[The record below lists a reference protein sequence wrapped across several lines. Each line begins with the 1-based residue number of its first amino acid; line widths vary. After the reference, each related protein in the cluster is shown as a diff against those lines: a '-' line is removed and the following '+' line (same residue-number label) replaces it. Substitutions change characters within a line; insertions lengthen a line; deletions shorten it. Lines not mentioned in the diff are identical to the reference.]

1 MIKMRYF
8 LLFIIT
14 ILVFALSIAIGP
26 GEISFGTHLFNEII
40 LNIRLPRVLTA
51 FIVGGLLSLSG
62 LLFQAM
68 FRNALATPYT
78 LGVASGASLG
88 AAIYLVLGFSF
99 SYTFF
104 NGVSIFSFIGAFS
117 CVLFVYGL
125 ARTRGRVE
133 THTLLLSGVI
143 ISMLCSSLILFI
155 QFLGHER
162 DALLMVRWLMG
173 GLDVVG
179 LETPIRLLPFAIIGL
194 GYSFYKSRELDILFL
209 GDDLA
214 TSRGVDVLKLRKS
227 LYFLNSVIIAVVV
240 AECGPIGFIGL
251 IGPHMAKKAFSAK
264 HETLIPSTFVL
275 GGCLL
280 MLCDLVAKNIMS
292 ETQLPVGV
300 MTALLGGPFFLYLL
314 LVRKNQ

>member
-1 MIKMRYF
+1 MKIK
-8 LLFIIT
+8 LLILSLVT
-14 ILVFALSIAIGP
+14 MLVFILSIAIGP
-26 GEISFGTHLFNEII
+26 GEIQFGTQMFNEVI
-40 LNIRLPRVLTA
+40 LNIRLPRVFTA
-51 FIVGGLLSLSG
+51 FMVGGILSLSG

-68 FRNALATPYT
+68 FRNSLATPYT

-88 AAIYLVLGFSF
+88 AAFYLVLGLSYT
-99 SYTFF
+99 YTFF
-104 NGVSIFSFIGAFS
+104 NGVTLFSFLGALS
-117 CVLFVYGL
+117 CVAFVYGL

-133 THTLLLSGVI
+133 THTLLLSGIV

-179 LETPIRLLPFAIIGL
+179 YSAPIRLAPFAVAALIFSITKASQL
-194 GYSFYKSRELDILFL
+194 NILFL

-214 TSRGVDVLKLRKS
+214 ISRGVDVTKLRRS
-227 LYFLNSVIIAVVV
+227 LYFLNSLIIAAVV

-251 IGPHMAKKAFSAK
+251 VGPHISKKIFSSK
-264 HETLIPSTFVL
+264 HQELIPSTFVL

-280 MLCDLVAKNIMS
+280 MLCDLIARNIMS

-314 LVRKNQ
+314 LVRKK